1 VAPAA
6 RHNLEMTVT
15 FKLENHKAEALL
27 TVLSENVE
35 ATGRYNAIS
44 WSSASASR
52 IESIKQE
59 VEAQMD
65 SQ

>member
-1 VAPAA
+1 
-6 RHNLEMTVT
+6 MTVT
-15 FKLENHKAEALL
+15 FELEDHKAEVLL

-35 ATGRYNAIS
+35 ATGRYDAIS

-59 VEAQMD
+59 IEAQMD